1 MEAGPGYITRSCL
14 KRTKT
19 KTKRTVGHAALAPL
33 ANINLTEVIISRDKM
48 ELNLKIM
55 FVESE
60 PMKWG
65 CGLVGRV
72 LAWYAGGPGFDPS
85 TA

>member
-1 MEAGPGYITRSCL
+1 
-14 KRTKT
+14 
-19 KTKRTVGHAALAPL
+19 
-33 ANINLTEVIISRDKM
+33 M

-72 LAWYAGGPGFDPS
+72 VLGSISALHEQGMSKAHLQS
-85 TA
+85 